1 MVYDNLNMTD
11 QSVGIDTK
19 QKILRAARDV
29 FGKKG
34 FYETRMEDIA
44 TEAGIAK
51 GTLYIYFPSKEELY
65 ECLLREGLKDAVK
78 KIKDSMQSGK
88 DINDRIQAIIKA
100 FIEILDEN
108 QEFILRI
115 VYEMPLE
122 QIWNEKFK
130 GRCMEE
136 RKELSSVIE
145 EFIEDAMNRGIIYK
159 GNPRL
164 FSNAFVGLVSR
175 PIFSFFLEK
184 KDFKSLLHDLFM
196 LVKRAFYINP

>member
-1 MVYDNLNMTD
+1 MTD

-78 KIKDSMQSGK
+78 KIKDSMQSVK

-159 GNPRL
+159 GTPRL

>member
-1 MVYDNLNMTD
+1 MTD

-88 DINDRIQAIIKA
+88 DIN
-100 FIEILDEN
+100 
-108 QEFILRI
+108 
-115 VYEMPLE
+115 
-122 QIWNEKFK
+122 
-130 GRCMEE
+130 
-136 RKELSSVIE
+136 
-145 EFIEDAMNRGIIYK
+145 
-159 GNPRL
+159 
-164 FSNAFVGLVSR
+164 
-175 PIFSFFLEK
+175 
-184 KDFKSLLHDLFM
+184 
-196 LVKRAFYINP
+196 